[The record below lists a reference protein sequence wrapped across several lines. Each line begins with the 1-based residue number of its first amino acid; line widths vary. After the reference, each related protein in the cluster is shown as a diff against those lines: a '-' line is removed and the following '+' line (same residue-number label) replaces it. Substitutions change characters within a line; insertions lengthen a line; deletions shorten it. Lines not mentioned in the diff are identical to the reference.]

1 VGYVPEET
9 LPELFRTSSLTV
21 LPYTSSAGS
30 SGVAHLACQY
40 GLPIL
45 APKINDFVELAE
57 QEKIS
62 MEFFTP
68 NDVDSLSRQLLF
80 LLQTPERLEEMAHQN
95 FSAALQ
101 MSMPQIIR
109 EYIRTFDMQQR
120 LRMLKAFSK
129 LRRSRRWAPGRSW
142 SARQL
147 GKKLHSWRPI
157 DRGDRNS

>member
-1 VGYVPEET
+1 
-9 LPELFRTSSLTV
+9 
-21 LPYTSSAGS
+21 
-30 SGVAHLACQY
+30 
-40 GLPIL
+40 
-45 APKINDFVELAE
+45 
-57 QEKIS
+57 
-62 MEFFTP
+62 
-68 NDVDSLSRQLLF
+68 LF